1 MLSLR
6 KILMKKLKSSFEKE
20 GGNGKG
26 NTSNLRVKTAI
37 NEEYKEAF
45 RTKSYT
51 EFFDKIQSQLESRAV
66 LEAGATSLSSSSSS
80 SPPEHLH
87 LSEYLVEPRRETL
100 VSISKYHH
108 LLTDYFDTSLEAGRI
123 CESIL
128 EKIYQVRV
136 DYHAIRSSIEPE
148 PDNNTHSRL
157 LKTLASFALHGDPF
171 ASMTPQKFNNL
182 HENHQRFL
190 HRLTSKR
197 AKTKKRKKLTKFIKR
212 ALAITG
218 CGALALALLL
228 LVVHGAA
235 GVVAAPV
242 LVVSSLVLFDR
253 RGKEEAKGKQQ
264 GGVEAQLDA
273 AARGVYI
280 LINDFDMMSRLVQR
294 LRDEMEH
301 RKFAAGVCVRK
312 GKKEAL
318 KEVVRDE
325 LGFLE
330 QLEEL
335 EKQIYLC
342 FLDINRSRKLLIQEL
357 DK

>member
-26 NTSNLRVKTAI
+26 NTSSLRVKTAI

-51 EFFDKIQSQLESRAV
+51 EFCDKIQSQLESRTV
-66 LEAGATSLSSSSSS
+66 LGDGATSLSSSSSS
-80 SPPEHLH
+80 PPLRHLH
-87 LSEYLVEPRRETL
+87 LSEYLVEPRCETL
-100 VSISKYHH
+100 VSISKHH
-108 LLTDYFDTSLEAGRI
+108 RLLTDYFDTGLEAGRI

-128 EKIYQVRV
+128 QKIHQVRV
-136 DYHAIRSSIEPE
+136 DYHAIRSLIEPE
-148 PDNNTHSRL
+148 PDNNTHTRL

-171 ASMTPQKFNNL
+171 ASMTPQKFKNL
-182 HENHQRFL
+182 HENHQHFL

-212 ALAITG
+212 ALAIG

-242 LVVSSLVLFDR
+242 LVASSLVLFDR
-253 RGKEEAKGKQQ
+253 RGREEAKGKQNS
-264 GGVEAQLDA
+264 GVVAQLDA

-357 DK
+357 EK